1 LENGNWR
8 GEDKNM
14 IELLQLIFME
24 SPLGLS
30 IIFMIGIIALGI
42 EGYRSS

>member
-1 LENGNWR
+1 
-8 GEDKNM
+8 M
-14 IELLQLIFME
+14 IELLQLIFVE

-30 IIFMIGIIALGI
+30 VILIAGIIAIGI